1 MANTKKTPKTI
12 KKRAPEI
19 EEEEI
24 EDIEIEDSAEEESS
38 QIDVTKETKVAREQ
52 QLVSV
57 SFTRNISPPPQIGHW
72 VGMKELGVAGVRTG
86 EQYKVPRYVAEAL
99 HDAKAVVIAH

>member
-1 MANTKKTPKTI
+1 MTDTKKTPKTI
-12 KKRAPEI
+12 KKRAPET

-24 EDIEIEDSAEEESS
+24 ELEDSAEEESS
-38 QIDVTKETKVAREQ
+38 QIDVTKETRIAREQ
-52 QLVSV
+52 QLVNV

-86 EQYKVPRYVAEAL
+86 EQYKVPRFVAEAL